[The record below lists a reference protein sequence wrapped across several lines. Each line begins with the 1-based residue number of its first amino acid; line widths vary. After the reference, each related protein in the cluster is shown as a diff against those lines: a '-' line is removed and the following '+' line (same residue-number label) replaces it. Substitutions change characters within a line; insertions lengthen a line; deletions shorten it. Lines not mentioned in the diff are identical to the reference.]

1 MPAPSKLS
9 SHARRRGLG
18 DCPSKPA
25 VKPGYCPD
33 IHLTDDHPCAP
44 PLPPQ
49 IFSSSN
55 TELWPATPGEHH
67 DFFPA
72 WERPPKQQHQ
82 RLTPPASHTTQGT
95 SHAELTRLSTREY
108 ALRAA
113 DPSDFASAWENSI
126 MPLLSDLLQKHC
138 TGDFAVDVHNFPE
151 MSSEA
156 VPRVIYI
163 TLSTDGD
170 TTTLEQTVRAE
181 LARAVPEQ
189 FNPVYLKFRK
199 GGLRRS
205 TSTWWGQQDAG
216 EEDAVC
222 APKNVTYKP
231 TPVIGMSIGPS
242 QIPDAASLGGFVRV
256 GSELYAMSAYH
267 AFEDSIHAA
276 QLQVSHPA
284 DPDFPLIVPA
294 DPLARQYSIGSVA
307 TYSPLGT
314 FRPSLTFQG
323 RGFAEEKTRV
333 ELDYCLIGPVPK
345 GRNLVSVPCLE
356 DMGRCV
362 AVEGT
367 ATVEGNT
374 EVYAM
379 ARTSGYSL
387 GFTSDVPG
395 LQKISGHLRREWTV
409 RQYSPSSRN
418 PTDGRA
424 DAPWQTLKQWVT
436 SGIGVPGDSGAW
448 LIRRSD
454 NAVVGLIWGR
464 NYNTGDP
471 AERIRLTYFTPIVDI
486 LADVKQKYAGEQEVV
501 LPVYQ
506 PQDLS
511 RSAQA
516 RSPLETVAVDMS
528 QEPWSAYAQDAIR
541 ERRQV
546 QASLIRSRFVGAHV
560 PASGAVLDR
569 QTRDEDPVPSNDHPS
584 THVSNLEPMESS
596 LVDPPTTP
604 PRSEGGGSISTLRS
618 REKLLL
624 GLELNSAPNSAPDS
638 APDLSSLPELSNAS
652 SIPSGS
658 SVEGSNFD
666 VAPDGVRIVG
676 EELDGDEDIIEVI
689 EAPIR
694 TKASF
699 SSRHPGLLRL
709 DQLLI

>member
-1 MPAPSKLS
+1 
-9 SHARRRGLG
+9 
-18 DCPSKPA
+18 
-25 VKPGYCPD
+25 
-33 IHLTDDHPCAP
+33 
-44 PLPPQ
+44 
-49 IFSSSN
+49 
-55 TELWPATPGEHH
+55 
-67 DFFPA
+67 
-72 WERPPKQQHQ
+72 
-82 RLTPPASHTTQGT
+82 
-95 SHAELTRLSTREY
+95 
-108 ALRAA
+108 
-113 DPSDFASAWENSI
+113 

-151 MSSEA
+151 MSSDA

-163 TLSTDGD
+163 TLSTEGD
-170 TTTLEQTVRAE
+170 TTSLEQTVRAE

-205 TSTWWGQQDAG
+205 VTTTTTTTTTTTAAATWWGAG

-267 AFEDSIHAA
+267 AFEDSIRAA
-276 QLQVSHPA
+276 QLKVSHPA

-294 DPLARQYSIGSVA
+294 DPHARQYSIGSVA
-307 TYSPLGT
+307 MYSPLGT

-323 RGFAEEKTRV
+323 RGFPEEKTNV

-345 GRNLVSVPCLE
+345 GRNLVPVPCFE
-356 DMGRCV
+356 DIGRCV

-409 RQYSPSSRN
+409 RQYCPSRN
-418 PTDGRA
+418 PTDGGRA
-424 DAPWQTLKQWVT
+424 EAPWQTLKQWVT

-464 NYNTGDP
+464 NYNSGDP

-486 LADVKQKYAGEQEVV
+486 LADVEQKYAGEQEVA
-501 LPVYQ
+501 LPVYGQ
-506 PQDLS
+506 QDLS
-511 RSAQA
+511 RSTQTH
-516 RSPLETVAVDMS
+516 SPRETVALDMS
-528 QEPWSAYAQDAIR
+528 LEPWSAYAQDAIR
-541 ERRQV
+541 GRRQT
-546 QASLIRSRFVGAHV
+546 QAGLIRSHFVGASV

-569 QTRDEDPVPSNDHPS
+569 RTTDEEPLPSDDLQTARS
-584 THVSNLEPMESS
+584 SNLEPMESS
-596 LVDPPTTP
+596 LAAANPTTP
-604 PRSEGGGSISTLRS
+604 PRREGGGSNSALRS
-618 REKLLL
+618 RERLLL
-624 GLELNSAPNSAPDS
+624 GLELTPG
-638 APDLSSLPELSNAS
+638 LSSLPELSNAS

-658 SVEGSNFD
+658 SVEDGDS
-666 VAPDGVRIVG
+666 VASAGVRIVG
-676 EELDGDEDIIEVI
+676 ELDSDEEEIIEII

-699 SSRHPGLLRL
+699 TSRHPGLPGLG
-709 DQLLI
+709 QLMI